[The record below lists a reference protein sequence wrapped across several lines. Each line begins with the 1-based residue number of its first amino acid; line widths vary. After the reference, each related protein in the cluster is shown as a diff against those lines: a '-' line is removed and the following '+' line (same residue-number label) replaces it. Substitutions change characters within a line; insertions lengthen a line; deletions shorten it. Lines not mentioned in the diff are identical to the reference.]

1 MGRRDGEQEGGKEEK
16 KVFLNQTKIMVGTN
30 VISRDMSSTNFYDR

>member
-16 KVFLNQTKIMVGTN
+16 KVFLAQTKIMVGTN
-30 VISRDMSSTNFYDR
+30 VISRDMSSTDFYDR